1 MVQHRP
7 ATSNLATLTF
17 SVDISALSIPRLR
30 YFTFQNNTNTPGD
43 NATLYVIVNG
53 TDTVD
58 MYASDNAA
66 WVERTVDLSSY
77 SGVVSFA
84 FKADHNGMT
93 GSQFYAD
100 VLIDDVS
107 IEETPTCFAVSA
119 LTATTTSGTTAD
131 VSWTDPNGASEWRY
145 RMVLGFAAGSGT
157 ESIVSSATASLSG
170 LSEQIMMLV
179 RAICSVEI
187 QVHGVVLL
195 ASLHLV
201 LRLCQHTVLISQHSF
216 QVLVGMRL
224 HRVHRLQVLQV

>member
-1 MVQHRP
+1 MILVTLFLHHLP
-7 ATSNLATLTF
+7 PCAPFTAPYAETFSTSSTPTCWTNTGGESWIFSTGAAYGAGSAGDNTGDGGNYAWVDGSTSNPPSSNLATLTF

-30 YFTFQNNTNTPGD
+30 YFTFQNNTNAPGD

-58 MYASDNAA
+58 TYASDNAA

-107 IEETPTCFAVSA
+107 LKKHQHVFQSA
-119 LTATTTSGTTAD
+119 QQLLLLVEQQLTFLGLIQMEHLSG
-131 VSWTDPNGASEWRY
+131 
-145 RMVLGFAAGSGT
+145 
-157 ESIVSSATASLSG
+157 SIVW
-170 LSEQIMMLV
+170 
-179 RAICSVEI
+179 CFW
-187 QVHGVVLL
+187 
-195 ASLHLV
+195 
-201 LRLCQHTVLISQHSF
+201 LCCRF
-216 QVLVGMRL
+216 RN
-224 HRVHRLQVLQV
+224 